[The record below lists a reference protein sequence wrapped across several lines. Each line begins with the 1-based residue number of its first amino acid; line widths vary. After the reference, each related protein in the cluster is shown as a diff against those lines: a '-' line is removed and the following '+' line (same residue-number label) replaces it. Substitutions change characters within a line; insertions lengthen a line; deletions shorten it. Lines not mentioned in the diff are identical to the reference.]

1 MVNQDKASKQ
11 IALLRQEIQQLTLE
25 LTEYKQGKRTTDSSG
40 EYMTDTYHELE
51 MLRTENEMLR
61 MRTKALQKNIDSQ
74 SIQLTELKVT
84 SALACVTSGII
95 LLSFLLTVIIF
106 WLSFSNII
114 FSSVNLLRMIIL
126 LTFALLVVLKYFIEL
141 VYAHSKR
148 QISICVAYR

>member
-25 LTEYKQGKRTTDSSG
+25 LTEYKQGKRTVDSSG

-84 SALACVTSGII
+84 SALAHVTSGIK
-95 LLSFLLTVIIF
+95 
-106 WLSFSNII
+106 
-114 FSSVNLLRMIIL
+114 
-126 LTFALLVVLKYFIEL
+126 TFKSDSYF
-141 VYAHSKR
+141 
-148 QISICVAYR
+148 